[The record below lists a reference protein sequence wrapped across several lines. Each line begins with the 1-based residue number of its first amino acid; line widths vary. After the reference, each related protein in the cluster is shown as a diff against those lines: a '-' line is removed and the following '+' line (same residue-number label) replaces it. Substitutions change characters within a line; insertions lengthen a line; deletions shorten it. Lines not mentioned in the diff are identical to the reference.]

1 MSDDKPIVELSVT
14 DVDLVAVQPGI
25 QGGLRV
31 LLCTDHAQDV
41 ALILPPKVVAILESK
56 LAAAR
61 EHQAKSG
68 GIH

>member
-1 MSDDKPIVELSVT
+1 MSDDKPIVEFSVNA
-14 DVDLVAVQPGI
+14 VDSLAVEQGA
-25 QGGLRV
+25 QGGLRI

-41 ALILPPKVVAILESK
+41 ALILSPKAVATLEAM

-61 EHQAKSG
+61 ELQAKSS